1 MTEAARS
8 TGILESN
15 IPEIPL
21 LKRGKVRDVYD
32 LGDKLLFVAT
42 DRISAFD
49 VIMPTPVPDK
59 GRILTAMSRWWF
71 EHFRSR
77 VPNHLVA
84 DEAAEWPAA
93 IAHRKAELLPRSMVV
108 RKTQPLPVECVA
120 RGHLAGSGWKEYV
133 KSRTVCGVPLPEGL
147 VESQEIPA
155 GPIYTPATKAEVGHD
170 ENITYEQTVEMI
182 GETAA
187 AKIRDFTLEVYRE
200 AARIAR
206 ERGVILFDTK
216 FEFGRLNSEIVLI
229 DELLTPDSSRYCLA
243 EDYKPGQSVV
253 NLDKQY
259 LRDWLD
265 SIQWNRT
272 PPAPEL
278 PEEVVSNTRERY
290 LEAYRR
296 ITGSELT

>member
-1 MTEAARS
+1 MTRFSHTA
-8 TGILESN
+8 GVLESH

-32 LGDKLLFVAT
+32 LGDRLLFVAT

-71 EHFRSR
+71 EHFRTR

-93 IAHRKAELLPRSMVV
+93 PAHRQEELLPRSMVV
-108 RKTQPLPVECVA
+108 RKTRTLPVECVA
-120 RGHLAGSGWKEYV
+120 RGHLAGSGWKEYG
-133 KSRTVCGVPLPEGL
+133 KTRTVCGISLPEGL
-147 VESQEIPA
+147 LESQELPG

-170 ENITYEQTVEMI
+170 ENITFAQTVDLI
-182 GETAA
+182 GEQAA
-187 AKIRDFTLEVYRE
+187 ARIRDYTLEIYRE

-216 FEFGRLNSEIVLI
+216 FEFGQLNGEIVLI
-229 DELLTPDSSRYCLA
+229 DELLTPDSSRYCLV
-243 EDYKPGQSVV
+243 EDYKPGQAVV

-265 SIQWNRT
+265 SIEWNRT
-272 PPAPEL
+272 PPAPAL
-278 PEEVVSNTRERY
+278 PEEVVRNTRARY

-296 ITGSELT
+296 ITGSELS